1 MSPGTV
7 GEQEA
12 GVPRGEGGLGTA
24 SRRLMAAVWEES
36 DPTERPEERRHAGTT
51 YQLPHVT

>member
-1 MSPGTV
+1 M